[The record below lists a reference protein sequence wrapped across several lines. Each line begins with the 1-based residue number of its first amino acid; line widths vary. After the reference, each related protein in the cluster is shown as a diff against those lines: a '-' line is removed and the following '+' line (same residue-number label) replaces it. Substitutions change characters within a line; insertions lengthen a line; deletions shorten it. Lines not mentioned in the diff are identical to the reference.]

1 MRVSSLPNDY
11 EWSDKLFC
19 ELLIPHFSVGLSNF
33 FLLVCIRLYTHS
45 SYRPFVSYTKHV
57 AKIFQCLIFSP
68 SSVCVCVFSVVSD
81 SLWPHGL
88 RFPGSSVHG
97 ILLAVILQWVAIS
110 SSSDWNRA
118 SCISY
123 IDKVDSLPLHH
134 LGSPFT
140 FLMVS
145 FNKQKLLNLM

>member
-33 FLLVCIRLYTHS
+33 FLLVCIHILVIGPLS
-45 SYRPFVSYTKHV
+45 VIQNMWQKS
-57 AKIFQCLIFSP
+57 
-68 SSVCVCVFSVVSD
+68 SSVLSFHFPLCVCQWCLTLCDPWTALARLLCPWDFA
-81 SLWPHGL
+81 
-88 RFPGSSVHG
+88 GSSTAVGCHF
-97 ILLAVILQWVAIS
+97 LLLRLEPSFLHLLHWQA
-110 SSSDWNRA
+110 
-118 SCISY
+118 
-123 IDKVDSLPLHH
+123 DSLPLHH